1 MPRLLPAIL
10 VAVTCAAAP
19 PPSVDFRHGDLRV
32 SDNHRFLVHADG
44 TPFFYLGD
52 TAWEIFHRLNREDT
66 EKYLE
71 NRRQKGF
78 NVIQSVALAE
88 FDGLNAPNA
97 FGEKP
102 LTGNDPTTP
111 NEAYFKH
118 VDWVVNTARSKGLY
132 IGMLP
137 TWGDKVYP
145 RNNTPVIFNA
155 ENARVYGRF
164 LGARYKDAPNIIWI
178 LGGDRP
184 APGVE
189 AVWRAMAEGLKEGD
203 GGRHLKTFHPNGR
216 HSSGD
221 WLHDEPWLDF
231 NMLQSGHASKDF
243 ANYEMISKDYQR
255 TPAKPV
261 FDGEP
266 RYDDHPVMGRP
277 VDQPTIWF
285 DDFDTRQAAYWAVF
299 AGAFGHTYGVH
310 PIWQFLTPDR
320 KPVNRARHN
329 WYDDLDLPA
338 AFHLH
343 HLRLL
348 MESRPFLTRVPDQS
362 ILVDAGTGPE
372 HLQATRGQDY
382 LFVYTPFSKKLV
394 VNGGKISGKRVRAWW
409 FDPRTGVAKNLGT
422 RTNEGQ
428 LDFTPPAGEGRG
440 HDWVLVLDDE
450 AKHFKAP
457 GKP

>member
-266 RYDDHPVMGRP
+266 RYDDLENRLAQGPIIAV
-277 VDQPTIWF
+277 PTITLEG
-285 DDFDTRQAAYWAVF
+285 DANGAPHLDPAAYA
-299 AGAFGHTYGVH
+299 
-310 PIWQFLTPDR
+310 
-320 KPVNRARHN
+320 
-329 WYDDLDLPA
+329 
-338 AFHLH
+338 
-343 HLRLL
+343 
-348 MESRPFLTRVPDQS
+348 
-362 ILVDAGTGPE
+362 
-372 HLQATRGQDY
+372 
-382 LFVYTPFSKKLV
+382 KKF
-394 VNGGKISGKRVRAWW
+394 SGKYAH
-409 FDPRTGVAKNLGT
+409 RTLSGGIGHNLP
-422 RTNEGQ
+422 Q
-428 LDFTPPAGEGRG
+428 
-440 HDWVLVLDDE
+440 E
-450 AKHFKAP
+450 APQAFAQAVVDVDRM
-457 GKP
+457 